1 MFLNKLYFWFS
12 PILLGFLYIGFS
24 ETFSSRTIKSEYFVI
39 EVSQNKSDLQKSIS
53 RGKEV
58 YTDFCMQCHLATGKG
73 DLVNFPPLDG
83 SDWLVKKRKQ
93 SIHAVKYGQTG
104 EVIVKGKKFNN
115 IMPPLGLSDQE
126 VADVMNYV
134 MNSWSN
140 KQKKMVTVEE
150 VKAVVK

>member
-1 MFLNKLYFWFS
+1 MVLNKLYFWFS
-12 PILLGFLYIGFS
+12 PILLGFLFIGFS
-24 ETFSSRTIKSEYFVI
+24 DKVSSGSIESEYLVL
-39 EVSQNKSDLQKSIS
+39 EQSQNKADLQKSIS

-126 VADVMNYV
+126 VADVLNYV

-140 KQKKMVTVEE
+140 KQKKMVTLEE
-150 VKAVVK
+150 VKAVAK

>member
-1 MFLNKLYFWFS
+1 MVLNKLYFFVS
-12 PILLGFLYIGFS
+12 LFLLGFFYLGFS
-24 ETFSSRTIKSEYFVI
+24 ETVSFHSI
-39 EVSQNKSDLQKSIS
+39 ESKYLVLEQSQNKADLQKSIS

-126 VADVMNYV
+126 VADVLNYV

-140 KQKKMVTVEE
+140 KQKKMVTIDE
-150 VKAVVK
+150 VKAVAN

>member
-1 MFLNKLYFWFS
+1 MIINKIYFLLSTFS
-12 PILLGFLYIGFS
+12 IGLAYIGL
-24 ETFSSRTIKSEYFVI
+24 SSLVFKKSDNNNYLIPV
-39 EVSQNKSDLQKSIS
+39 VNQQKSDLQKSID

-93 SIHAVKYGQTG
+93 SIHAVKFGQTG
-104 EVIVKGKKFNN
+104 EIVVKGKKFNN
-115 IMPPLGLSDQE
+115 TMAPLGLSDHE
-126 VADVMNYV
+126 VADVLNYV

-140 KQKKMVTVEE
+140 KQKKMITVEE
-150 VKAVVK
+150 VKAVAK

>member
-1 MFLNKLYFWFS
+1 MVLNKLYFWFS
-12 PILLGFLYIGFS
+12 PILLGFLFIGFS
-24 ETFSSRTIKSEYFVI
+24 ETVSNRSIKSEYLVL
-39 EVSQNKSDLQKSIS
+39 EKSQNKTDLQKSIS

-58 YTDFCMQCHLATGKG
+58 YTDFCMQCHLPTGKG

-104 EVIVKGKKFNN
+104 EIVVNGKKYNN
-115 IMPPLGLSDQE
+115 TMAPLGLSDQE
-126 VADVMNYV
+126 VADVMNFI

-150 VKAVVK
+150 IKAVVK